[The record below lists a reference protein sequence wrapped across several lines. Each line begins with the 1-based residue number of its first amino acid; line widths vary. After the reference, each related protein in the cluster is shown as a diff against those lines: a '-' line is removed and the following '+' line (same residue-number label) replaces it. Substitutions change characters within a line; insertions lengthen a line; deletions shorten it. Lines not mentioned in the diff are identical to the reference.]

1 VSGGLH
7 GVGVS
12 VVNALSQKLTA
23 TVRRDRQAHA
33 LTFVRGKTASSLE
46 VTAFAAAAT
55 SGGGVPWLAERG
67 TEISFRPD
75 PEIFKPSGPSL
86 GDDDEEASAAK
97 TRADVMP
104 AAALA
109 GMAVAP
115 LTGVFEHSRLA
126 SRMDE
131 LAYLHANLTLTL
143 VEART
148 GMVIEAH
155 PPRTSLH
162 QASTQAITDSRR

>member
-23 TVRRDRQAHA
+23 TVRRDHQAHA
-33 LTFVRGKTASSLE
+33 LTFVRGKTAGALE

-86 GDDDEEASAAK
+86 GDDDDEEASAAK
-97 TRADVMP
+97 TRAGVMP

-148 GMVIEAH
+148 GMVIKALP
-155 PPRTSLH
+155 PPRIP
-162 QASTQAITDSRR
+162 TQAITDSRR